1 MLTIRFLLSVF
12 TMAMMVLGADVV
24 SAQNYPSKP
33 IRIVTAGVGG
43 TSDFMS
49 RLIAQGI
56 SGPLGQPI
64 IVENRPT
71 GFIPGETVS
80 KAPPDGYSLLLQAGN
95 FWITPLLQKTPY
107 DPVKDFL
114 PITMVTAAP
123 TLLVVNPSLPV
134 QSVKELIALAKSK
147 PGALNYGAL
156 PGATPAVLA
165 AELFKS
171 MADVNLVGVPYKS
184 TPQPIAAVV
193 GNEVQVYFVAVL
205 AVQPLV
211 KSGKLRALAVTSA
224 QPSQLAPG
232 LPTMASTL
240 PGFEVVGWTAMFA
253 PAKTPALIVNRLNQE
268 IVRFLNQ
275 PEIKERALN
284 AGTELIA
291 STPAQLA
298 ATISAERIRM
308 GKLIKDAGIKLEE

>member
-1 MLTIRFLLSVF
+1 
-12 TMAMMVLGADVV
+12 MAMMVLGADVV